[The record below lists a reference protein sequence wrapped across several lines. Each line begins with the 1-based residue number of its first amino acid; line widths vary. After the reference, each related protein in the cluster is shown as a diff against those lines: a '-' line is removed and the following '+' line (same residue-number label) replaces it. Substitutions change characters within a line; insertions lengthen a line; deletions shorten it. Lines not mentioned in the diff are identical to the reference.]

1 MTNEET
7 LVQIASMMEGLRD
20 KIIANVRVLIENDV
34 TKRLNALTIDCQPGD
49 IMEYVEDEN

>member
-34 TKRLNALTIDCQPGD
+34 TKRLNALTIDC
-49 IMEYVEDEN
+49 